1 METDQIQISLFMRL
15 FWEEQQK
22 YIQSSPNNIK
32 YHTMI
37 IRYCLS
43 LASKS
48 EAAYDDIYIYSVM
61 IGLDL

>member
-1 METDQIQISLFMRL
+1 MRL

-22 YIQSSPNNIK
+22 NIQSSPNNIK

>member
-1 METDQIQISLFMRL
+1 MRL

-48 EAAYDDIYIYSVM
+48 EAAYDDIYIY
-61 IGLDL
+61 IYIYIYI

>member
-1 METDQIQISLFMRL
+1 MRL

-48 EAAYDDIYIYSVM
+48 EAAYDDIYIYIYIYSVM
-61 IGLDL
+61 IELDL

>member
-1 METDQIQISLFMRL
+1 MRL

-22 YIQSSPNNIK
+22 YIQSSPNNFK

-48 EAAYDDIYIYSVM
+48 EAAYDDIYIYIYIYIYSVM